1 MLKILPVFMRSPP
14 FLSYLPRL
22 KKVILRCYFSVFE
35 TAKYFFFLKSSINI
49 DTFFF
54 LSYY

>member
-22 KKVILRCYFSVFE
+22 KNVILRCYFSVFE

>member
-1 MLKILPVFMRSPP
+1 MLKILPVSMRSPP

-22 KKVILRCYFSVFE
+22 KKSFYAVIFSVFE